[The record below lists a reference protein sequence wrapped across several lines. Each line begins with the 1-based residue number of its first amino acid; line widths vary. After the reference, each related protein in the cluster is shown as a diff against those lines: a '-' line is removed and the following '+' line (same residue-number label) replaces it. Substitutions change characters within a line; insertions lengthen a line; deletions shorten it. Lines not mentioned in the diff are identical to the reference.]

1 MKLLKKL
8 ISISLTLCLCALFI
22 NYTNIIQKELGVSKN
37 SGKVRIEANETQ
49 QYIDS
54 IQLNGKYISSESVVK
69 NEWYIVTQNVVDT
82 FYISQTKDNVMEFD
96 LSIPVKSIGFEYR
109 VGEKDKYIRI
119 YVDNELVR
127 TINTSKGDKHKNL
140 VFISLP
146 TKIQF
151 SNQNFLW
158 YLHLVILACGLFLFI
173 TRNSLW
179 KIRKWK
185 LLSLIL
191 LLTSQYFIIEFIYPL
206 FYRNELVLF
215 NSSFNQ
221 SELQSL
227 LFSLTTLIFA
237 SFLGYQQVH
246 FTLIRFSKFITNI
259 LSFTS
264 LPLLSLFLIEN
275 SYSQFSTL
283 SQENIVYNALIIGLF
298 YILLSFI
305 FNLRLA
311 SILILVSSILLGISN
326 QMMIESRG
334 TPLLFY
340 NIFQLKDGLNIAS
353 SVAITFNNRMLQSI
367 ICCFILI
374 TYYSC
379 LPKSNI
385 QILVPFP
392 NTKKVY
398 HMRWTKRCIHLLIGY
413 LAIFTLIPFIN
424 RIVVNK
430 VSIDLNYW
438 KMYVTYGEYGL
449 PLSLTSFYEDSKISK
464 PKGYTTSTLGSIF
477 EKYPTEIVN
486 QEAQP
491 NIIFI
496 QNESQADFSKLK
508 GINLQPNPLANQ
520 HALEDNAIHGTL
532 NVSVYGGGTANTE
545 YEVLTSNP
553 ISLLSSNL
561 FPYQQIINQE
571 RPSFASYLKDKNYDT
586 VALHPQSGN
595 NYNRQKVYPLLG
607 FTKSY
612 FLDSEPAISELA
624 PLTIDRGWP
633 SDQFLF
639 NGIKELYEQ
648 KGDTPL
654 FSFVVTMQGHGGYL
668 NSEETYTREV
678 NINGSTSEYI
688 AETEFLTSL
697 KKTDEAFADLITY
710 FSSYNEP
717 TVIVMYGDHQ
727 PTLSQEFYS
736 QFVDESNPAS
746 KYSTPFVIW
755 ANFDI
760 KEREDITISPNY
772 LVPYLMSILSESEYA
787 LPRSSYQQFV
797 SDMQLELPIITS
809 WGNLDGNGQQ
819 IEDLSTLSLYQTYLQ
834 LEYNSAVDK
843 RPLEDLFK

>member
-8 ISISLTLCLCALFI
+8 ISISLTLFLCILFI

-96 LSIPVKSIGFEYR
+96 LSIPVKSISFEYR

-191 LLTSQYFIIEFIYPL
+191 LLASQYFIIEFIYPL

-246 FTLIRFSKFITNI
+246 FKLIRFSKFITNI

-340 NIFQLKDGLNIAS
+340 NIFQLEDGLNIAS

-367 ICCFILI
+367 IFCFILI

-385 QILVPFP
+385 QTLVPFP

-424 RIVVNK
+424 RAVVNK

-449 PLSLTSFYEDSKISK
+449 PLSLASFYEDSKISK

-486 QEAQP
+486 QESQP

-520 HALEDNAIHGTL
+520 HALKDNAIHGTL

-571 RPSFASYLKDKNYDT
+571 RPSFATYLQNQQYDT
-586 VALHPQSGN
+586 VAMHPQSGN
-595 NYNRQKVYPLLG
+595 NYNRKTVYPLLG
-607 FTKSY
+607 FNKSY
-612 FLDSEPAISELA
+612 FLDSEPGIDTLST
-624 PLTIDRGWP
+624 LTTERNWP

-639 NGIKELYEQ
+639 NNLKKLYSQ
-648 KGDTPL
+648 KGSNPL

-668 NSEETYTREV
+668 TNESSYTREV
-678 NINGSTSEYI
+678 SINGSTSDYL
-688 AETEFLTSL
+688 AETEFLTSM
-697 KKTDEAFADLITY
+697 KHTDEAFADLISFFSTY
-710 FSSYNEP
+710 KEP
-717 TVIVMYGDHQ
+717 TVIIMYGDHQ
-727 PTLSQEFYS
+727 PTLSQEFYT
-736 QFVDESNPAS
+736 QFMDTNSPSA
-746 KYSTPFVIW
+746 KYTTPFVIW

-760 KEREDITISPNY
+760 PKKENTTISPNY
-772 LVPYLMSILSESEYA
+772 LVPYLMSILAESKYP
-787 LPRSSYQQFV
+787 LPRTGYHQFLDEAQK
-797 SDMQLELPIITS
+797 SMPILTS
-809 WGNLDGNGQQ
+809 WGNLDTTGKAIDN
-819 IEDLSTLSLYQTYLQ
+819 IEELPIYQTYLQ
-834 LEYNSAVDK
+834 LEYNNAIDK
-843 RPLEDLFK
+843 QTKLEFFE